1 MICLRELKEK
11 DAPFM
16 LEWMHDPETQKYFQ
30 KSFLS
35 MSISDAEDFCKNN
48 KISENLDDG
57 QSLHFAIVDANDEY
71 LGTISL
77 KHFDNENKTAEYA
90 ICLRKQA
97 RGKGCALFATNEILK
112 IAFYNHGLHK
122 VYLNALSY
130 NEKAINLYKRCGFIY
145 EGTARD
151 HVLINGK
158 YESLDWY
165 SILAEE
171 YIKGVYGKDHA
182 ESAR

>member
-1 MICLRELKEK
+1 MIRLRELKEK

-16 LEWMHDPETQKYFQ
+16 LEWMLDPETQKYFQ
-30 KSFLS
+30 RSFLS
-35 MSISDAEDFCKNN
+35 MSIADAEEFCNN
-48 KISENLDDG
+48 NRISESVDDG
-57 QSLHFAIVDANDEY
+57 ESLHFAIVDANDEY

-77 KHFDNENKTAEYA
+77 KRFDNRNKSAEYS
-90 ICLRKQA
+90 ICLRKEA
-97 RGKGCALFATNEILK
+97 RGKGCAFFATNEILK
-112 IAFYNHGLHK
+112 RAFYTYGLHK
-122 VYLNALSY
+122 VYLNVLSY
-130 NEKAINLYKRCGFIY
+130 NEKAINLYKRSGFIY
-145 EGTARD
+145 EGTARE

-165 SILAEE
+165 SILEEE